1 MATTIVTKSGSGAPT
16 ASDLVAG
23 ELAVDLTNGRL
34 YTENSGGTVLELGLN
49 PNGNV
54 NVTGSVTA
62 DGLTISST
70 GEVVSTI
77 SSTSAS
83 GARGAKLRLNVASTG
98 GDDPAGTIEF
108 TYGTGY
114 TVAGSIAMTHTN
126 PAMKFLTGTTERMRL
141 DANGNVGIGTASVSA
156 PLHIKSST
164 ANAISVQEN
173 GSATTGTGQ
182 VSRFISTTSDVTDV
196 FDSNGYYRIGNSTNP
211 VTGAGFSERMRIPSS
226 GGIDITNGSVAIS
239 GDNYVYSYS
248 GGSSGQVRSGMKLE
262 GSTNTLEFYTNSV
275 ERIRID
281 ANGRVTM
288 PYQPAFYATPSSAQ
302 TGLLANDSAVTIA
315 MGTEIFDVG
324 SNFASSTFTAPV
336 TGKYQLNLS
345 LYMTTVDTGASYV
358 LVGIVTSNRSYINIV
373 SPKYASDPAY
383 LTQNISTLA
392 DMDAGDTA
400 YVYYQQSGGAA
411 QTAVQDDTRGS
422 FFQGYL
428 VA

>member
-1 MATTIVTKSGSGAPT
+1 MALTEIPVELSSSPGIVDNSNATAITID
-16 ASDLVAG
+16 AS
-23 ELAVDLTNGRL
+23 E
-34 YTENSGGTVLELGLN
+34 
-49 PNGNV
+49 
-54 NVTGSVTA
+54 
-62 DGLTISST
+62 
-70 GEVVSTI
+70 
-77 SSTSAS
+77 
-83 GARGAKLRLNVASTG
+83 
-98 GDDPAGTIEF
+98 
-108 TYGTGY
+108 
-114 TVAGSIAMTHTN
+114 
-126 PAMKFLTGTTERMRL
+126 
-141 DANGNVGIGTASVSA
+141 NVGIGTSSPSA
-156 PLHIKSST
+156 PLNVYNASNPYTKFEDAANYLNVGVITSNYGLINSSLPL
-164 ANAISVQEN
+164 SF
-173 GSATTGTGQ
+173 Q
-182 VSRFISTTSDVTDV
+182 VNDT
-196 FDSNGYYRIGNSTNP
+196 
-211 VTGAGFSERMRIPSS
+211 ERMRIPSS

-262 GSTNTLEFYTNSV
+262 GSTNTLEFYTNSA
-275 ERIRID
+275 EAMRID
-281 ANGRVTM
+281 ASGRVTM

-324 SNFASSTFTAPV
+324 SNFASNVFTAPV

-358 LVGIVTSNRSYINIV
+358 LVGIVTSNRNYINIV
-373 SPKYASDPAY
+373 APKYASDPAY

>member
-196 FDSNGYYRIGNSTNP
+196 FDSNGYYRIGGSTNP

-226 GGIDITNGSVAIS
+226 GGIDITNGSVAVS

-324 SNFASSTFTAPV
+324 SNFASNVFTAPV

-358 LVGIVTSNRSYINIV
+358 LVGIVTSNRNYINIV
-373 SPKYASDPAY
+373 APKYASDPAY